1 VTHTAQ
7 YATLLRPMDYALPS
21 CSQMV
26 LGLQALSDFPFKL
39 HGKDEKQQKTD
50 KKSSS
55 DIGVIGQLVRFSQ

>member
-1 VTHTAQ
+1 
-7 YATLLRPMDYALPS
+7 
-21 CSQMV
+21 MV